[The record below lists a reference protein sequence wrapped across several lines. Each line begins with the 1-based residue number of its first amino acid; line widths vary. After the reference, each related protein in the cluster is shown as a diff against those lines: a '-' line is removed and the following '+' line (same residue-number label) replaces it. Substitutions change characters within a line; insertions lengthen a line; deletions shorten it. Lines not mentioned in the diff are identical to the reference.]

1 MALSHLM
8 ASTIQLLPNI
18 SSLKIIPCKN
28 EIMLQQILTPLVSI
42 QAIDTISKHTI
53 STLMMFLK

>member
-8 ASTIQLLPNI
+8 ASTIQLLANI
-18 SSLKIIPCKN
+18 SSLKIIPRKN

-42 QAIDTISKHTI
+42 QAIDTISKNTI